1 MDNLGSS
8 INASV
13 ASKISEPTKNSKETE
28 LKDTSIIPSKFKVS
42 VVEPKSMV
50 ETPEIETPVVETPM
64 VKTPVVEPK
73 SMVETPMV
81 KTPVVETQSIKN
93 TTRKKNRMNTIKE
106 TNSVNT
112 SLESKPLII
121 ETPEVKNE
129 VFTLPLNS
137 VDRYMDVWT
146 MCKSI
151 FSRFRQHGETLKGAS
166 LSVKEDTENEG
177 KYALYKMDSVIVN
190 GLSTNEVSQ
199 LMMLFRY
206 RDLLE
211 GIQPD
216 ISALEF
222 FNEIEANRE
231 YHARACIVLC
241 SLDSEKIKPEMVK
254 EFNVLTLDSLDT
266 IVYTGNLNNPFST
279 YEQLF
284 LVNHMMVMM
293 AEWENTWSNPVLKDQ
308 YLNAIVQSETS
319 IPSHLRLLGR
329 IVSEITA
336 ARKMY
341 PQCLLMNYSM
351 FYPFI
356 LHPSG
361 KPPTL
366 ESN

>member
-42 VVEPKSMV
+42 
-50 ETPEIETPVVETPM
+50 
-64 VKTPVVEPK
+64 VVEPK